1 MNDLD
6 ILNNFPTLSQKK
18 ELALKYNC
26 NSNKIEDIKKCILI
40 ELQKIRKNKKD
51 FSEED
56 IHNYILMDPPCKIKK
71 LNEFLKNESLEFID
85 YLKEYYFNIL
95 KVNKIMD
102 NNNNIIK
109 NYLCPNDKYRIENYK
124 NICEYLKQFDL
135 TEIKNKKDIN
145 ELFNK
150 LIYKTI
156 PFKETAL
163 KRIKKNSKIFYN
175 NIPNLIIKTKS
186 SLYKTENNKRKNLLI
201 SKIKLYESIKKYYT
215 EDSYIQENIDK
226 AEKEFNNNVRMLSN
240 KIFNKGLNISKIDV
254 ITLDNDPKIFKILI
268 SDGIQTIYC
277 RSVLAAEYSEKMIT
291 HYRFIITER

>member
-1 MNDLD
+1 M
-6 ILNNFPTLSQKK
+6 
-18 ELALKYNC
+18 
-26 NSNKIEDIKKCILI
+26 KIPL
-40 ELQKIRKNKKD
+40 
-51 FSEED
+51 
-56 IHNYILMDPPCKIKK
+56 
-71 LNEFLKNESLEFID
+71 FIVV
-85 YLKEYYFNIL
+85 L
-95 KVNKIMD
+95 VH
-102 NNNNIIK
+102 
-109 NYLCPNDKYRIENYK
+109 
-124 NICEYLKQFDL
+124 
-135 TEIKNKKDIN
+135 
-145 ELFNK
+145 
-150 LIYKTI
+150 
-156 PFKETAL
+156 
-163 KRIKKNSKIFYN
+163 N

-240 KIFNKGLNISKIDV
+240 RIFNKGLNISKIDV